1 MAALTPSFWS
11 FQTHSYF
18 QDIYSQSP
26 GSSIVI
32 DMVRCILLSTFTVV
46 LAVKSA
52 TILKLLRRRRSQG
65 ERSAGVYAVISL
77 VLFALFAIGT
87 ILYCTKV
94 LLALKEAMCAVA
106 TWDIRGDG
114 VQSFDWIKCRGVI
127 RNGFI
132 HDQVD
137 KVLSL
142 IFALNAQVILSIVN
156 GILVRHFR
164 PPHCNGI
171 GLTNEQVLRVR
182 KVFSDIWM
190 VYVPVKALYD
200 LWVVISFVEM
210 YTILRFDWD
219 VPVHPR
225 LFKLTFNELM
235 HLSFALSFIFNLL
248 VTVLIATRR
257 FLQLH
262 GKSTVPE
269 GGSFPLD
276 NDKRPG
282 YNKAKILLVDA
293 ALPVTLC
300 SLVMVIAYS
309 RTVLNYT
316 NTALYIQ
323 AVFAILWLVFSVMA
337 PHLIAIH
344 HLRAEVKEFARKA
357 ETAISEKLR
366 DSLLDTDAVAVKTLA
381 YSQGEL
387 KI

>member
-1 MAALTPSFWS
+1 MSALTPSFWS
-11 FQTHSYF
+11 FDTHSYF
-18 QDIYSQSP
+18 LSVHSQSP
-26 GSSIVI
+26 GSEIVV

-52 TILKLLRRRRSQG
+52 TILKLLGRRRSQG
-65 ERSAGVYAVISL
+65 DKRSPGVYAVISL
-77 VLFALFAIGT
+77 VLFALFVIGT

-106 TWDIRGDG
+106 TWDTQGDV
-114 VQSFDWIKCRGVI
+114 VQSSGWIKCRGVI
-127 RNGFI
+127 RNGYI
-132 HDQVD
+132 HDKVD
-137 KVLSL
+137 KVLRT

-156 GILVRHFR
+156 GILVFR
-164 PPHCNGI
+164 
-171 GLTNEQVLRVR
+171 VY
-182 KVFSDIWM
+182 KVFSDMWM
-190 VYVPVKALYD
+190 VYAPVIALYV

-225 LFKLTFNELM
+225 LFRLTFNELM

-248 VTVLIATRR
+248 VTVSIATRR

-282 YNKAKILLVDA
+282 YNKRQILLVDA

-300 SLVMVIAYS
+300 CLVMVIAYS
-309 RTVLNYT
+309 RVVISYT
-316 NTALYIQ
+316 NTAFHFEG
-323 AVFAILWLVFSVMA
+323 VFAILWLVFSVMA
-337 PHLIAIH
+337 PHLIAIR
-344 HLRAEVKEFARKA
+344 HLRAEAKGFARKA
-357 ETAISEKLR
+357 ETAI
-366 DSLLDTDAVAVKTLA
+366 V
-381 YSQGEL
+381 
-387 KI
+387 

>member
-18 QDIYSQSP
+18 EDVHSQSP
-26 GSSIVI
+26 GSAIVV

-65 ERSAGVYAVISL
+65 EKSPGVYAVISL

-156 GILVRHFR
+156 GILVFR
-164 PPHCNGI
+164 VC
-171 GLTNEQVLRVR
+171 
-182 KVFSDIWM
+182 KVFSDMWM
-190 VYVPVKALYD
+190 VYAPVAALYV

-210 YTILRFDWD
+210 YTILRFDWN

-225 LFKLTFNELM
+225 LFQLTFNELM

-248 VTVLIATRR
+248 VTVFIATRR

-300 SLVMVIAYS
+300 SLIMVIAYS
-309 RTVLNYT
+309 RTVLYYT
-316 NTALYIQ
+316 NTAFDFQGI
-323 AVFAILWLVFSVMA
+323 FAILWLVFSVMA

-344 HLRAEVKEFARKA
+344 HLRAEAKEFARKA

-366 DSLLDTDAVAVKTLA
+366 DSLLDTDTVAVKTLA
-381 YSQGEL
+381 HSQGEL
-387 KI
+387 KV